1 MARFGSRQK
10 RSARKAKVWRRECDS
25 NVSNVGGLFLL
36 DTNFKRDSERPV
48 DEESLQKIAIY
59 ARIGLDRILQAPDAN
74 IDDYALIAVAVNTG
88 LVLTEMNIGAENSE
102 LFIAAQEAITKLY
115 ERGTRTGI
123 WRFDGASAEI
133 VRNATDIYEAQSEN
147 VFVDEIRKAYQ
158 TVIDRV
164 ESGNVY
170 QIERVTA

>member
-10 RSARKAKVWRRECDS
+10 RKARKEKVWRRECDS

-36 DTNFKRDSERPV
+36 DTSFKRDSEKLL
-48 DEESLQKIAIY
+48 DDDTLQKIAIQ

-74 IDDYALIAVAVNTG
+74 VDDYALVAVAVNTG
-88 LVLTEMNIGAENSE
+88 FVLTEMNIGAENSE
-102 LFIAAQEAITKLY
+102 LFLNAQVAITKLY

-123 WRFDGASAEI
+123 WRFDGLSAEV

-147 VFVDEIRKAYQ
+147 VYIDEIRKAYQ

-164 ESGNVY
+164 ENGNIY
-170 QIERVTA
+170 QIERISA